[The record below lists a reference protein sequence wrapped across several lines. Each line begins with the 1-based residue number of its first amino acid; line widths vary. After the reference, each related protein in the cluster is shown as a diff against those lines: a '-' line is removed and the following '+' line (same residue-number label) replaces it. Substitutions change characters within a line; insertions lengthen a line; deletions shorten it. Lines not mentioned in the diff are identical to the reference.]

1 MSSKI
6 AQPAWSVKKNNTTK
20 DRTNSDADLSSRESV
35 EVERQLQDR
44 AVRLS
49 RLSTR
54 LQSSAAANKA
64 NPTMKLKQFEVD
76 QMTAQLQ
83 ELQDTMKKEEEE
95 RRRTDAREKKRA
107 AEEAEIL
114 RKTQNLEK
122 MYQQMDPSTGNPH
135 LSVRAQRR
143 RTAMLSLK
151 DTNGWTKEEWEAIEK
166 REKEEEEKEKKE
178 TDTQREMTEKKL
190 REIEVQIKKKEKMR
204 EEERLTKQKQQLSL
218 MEQKLKKL
226 EHSLESGDDET
237 ISESD
242 LQRELEK
249 RSIELKDKRDRE
261 KKERERQLAE
271 EERIRREREDQLY
284 KRKIEMERRLRE
296 LEGSLAEKQREKE
309 EEQLRQQQLKIE
321 RMEKQL
327 VDLENGVEPEELSAA
342 KQSLDYRLMEKKLKE
357 MEAELE
363 RRKAGDGGGYGGLP
377 NSKLDALFSKLDRL
391 DKLDDLFNKLNNL
404 TSLPMG
410 MMGNGGGRPAGT
422 SAEDLK
428 KEIETLQ
435 KILFDPNSTD
445 KDIAEANIKLE
456 KVMLDYEKTPEYQM
470 EIQRQKAEKRAK
482 HEPLNKEA
490 LKKMKQIYNP
500 QNVKT
505 NPELLQKIGENP
517 ELRFLFMEPD
527 TILKLHTSDFKAFS
541 LRGLAL
547 EELRAIRACMP
558 NFRKDQ
564 KVQQDWVDG
573 LDEKIENMS
582 SAPPASPKPNKPAK
596 AIKLPK
602 PKKGAVAGDV
612 FAELLAHKNKLTPVG
627 NRGGGDDDDGPRT
640 PSAPAAAPKQLSFPP
655 LPPKQ
660 GFPTLPP
667 KGGPP
672 TSPNGATPAPKAA
685 PKPAED
691 IPSQAAIDQFKKV
704 KACLEKL
711 LKGIISGTATEK
723 DIATDTRIT
732 VQEIKNLAKIQKV
745 KYSDP
750 CTEMEDSAS
759 ELVVAVK
766 GVLMSKKSQNTSELN
781 TSKQKLATVIDSI
794 RTQATKPLGPNGKD
808 YVK

>member
-1 MSSKI
+1 
-6 AQPAWSVKKNNTTK
+6 
-20 DRTNSDADLSSRESV
+20 
-35 EVERQLQDR
+35 
-44 AVRLS
+44 
-49 RLSTR
+49 
-54 LQSSAAANKA
+54 
-64 NPTMKLKQFEVD
+64 
-76 QMTAQLQ
+76 
-83 ELQDTMKKEEEE
+83 
-95 RRRTDAREKKRA
+95 
-107 AEEAEIL
+107 
-114 RKTQNLEK
+114 
-122 MYQQMDPSTGNPH
+122 
-135 LSVRAQRR
+135 
-143 RTAMLSLK
+143 
-151 DTNGWTKEEWEAIEK
+151 
-166 REKEEEEKEKKE
+166 
-178 TDTQREMTEKKL
+178 
-190 REIEVQIKKKEKMR
+190 
-204 EEERLTKQKQQLSL
+204 
-218 MEQKLKKL
+218 
-226 EHSLESGDDET
+226 
-237 ISESD
+237 
-242 LQRELEK
+242 
-249 RSIELKDKRDRE
+249 
-261 KKERERQLAE
+261 
-271 EERIRREREDQLY
+271 
-284 KRKIEMERRLRE
+284 
-296 LEGSLAEKQREKE
+296 
-309 EEQLRQQQLKIE
+309 
-321 RMEKQL
+321 
-327 VDLENGVEPEELSAA
+327 
-342 KQSLDYRLMEKKLKE
+342 
-357 MEAELE
+357 
-363 RRKAGDGGGYGGLP
+363 
-377 NSKLDALFSKLDRL
+377 
-391 DKLDDLFNKLNNL
+391 
-404 TSLPMG
+404 
-410 MMGNGGGRPAGT
+410 
-422 SAEDLK
+422 
-428 KEIETLQ
+428 
-435 KILFDPNSTD
+435 
-445 KDIAEANIKLE
+445 
-456 KVMLDYEKTPEYQM
+456 
-470 EIQRQKAEKRAK
+470 
-482 HEPLNKEA
+482 LNKEA

-582 SAPPASPKPNKPAK
+582 SAPPAAPKPNKPAK

-766 GVLMSKKSQNTSELN
+766 GVLMAKKSQNTSELN

-794 RTQATKPLGPNGKD
+794 RTQATKTLGPNGKD

>member
-1 MSSKI
+1 M
-6 AQPAWSVKKNNTTK
+6 
-20 DRTNSDADLSSRESV
+20 
-35 EVERQLQDR
+35 
-44 AVRLS
+44 
-49 RLSTR
+49 
-54 LQSSAAANKA
+54 
-64 NPTMKLKQFEVD
+64 
-76 QMTAQLQ
+76 
-83 ELQDTMKKEEEE
+83 EEE
-95 RRRTDAREKKRA
+95 
-107 AEEAEIL
+107 
-114 RKTQNLEK
+114 
-122 MYQQMDPSTGNPH
+122 
-135 LSVRAQRR
+135 
-143 RTAMLSLK
+143 
-151 DTNGWTKEEWEAIEK
+151 
-166 REKEEEEKEKKE
+166 
-178 TDTQREMTEKKL
+178 
-190 REIEVQIKKKEKMR
+190 
-204 EEERLTKQKQQLSL
+204 
-218 MEQKLKKL
+218 
-226 EHSLESGDDET
+226 
-237 ISESD
+237 
-242 LQRELEK
+242 
-249 RSIELKDKRDRE
+249 
-261 KKERERQLAE
+261 
-271 EERIRREREDQLY
+271 DQPVL
-284 KRKIEMERRLRE
+284 L
-296 LEGSLAEKQREKE
+296 
-309 EEQLRQQQLKIE
+309 LKI
-321 RMEKQL
+321 
-327 VDLENGVEPEELSAA
+327 
-342 KQSLDYRLMEKKLKE
+342 
-357 MEAELE
+357 
-363 RRKAGDGGGYGGLP
+363 
-377 NSKLDALFSKLDRL
+377 
-391 DKLDDLFNKLNNL
+391 
-404 TSLPMG
+404 
-410 MMGNGGGRPAGT
+410 
-422 SAEDLK
+422 LK

-582 SAPPASPKPNKPAK
+582 SAPPAAPKPNKPAK

-766 GVLMSKKSQNTSELN
+766 GVLMAKKSQNTSELN

-794 RTQATKPLGPNGKD
+794 RTQATKTLGPNGKD